1 MPGIILGSGK
11 TASEENR
18 QKSLP
23 MRSLSFSGV
32 RQKLNDKCIVHLI
45 VTSAIKSK
53 SEHCI
58 GRLRGC
64 RFLENGQG
72 KPH

>member
-32 RQKLNDKCIVHLI
+32 RQKLNDKCIVHLR
-45 VTSAIKSK
+45 VTSAIESK
-53 SEHCI
+53 PEHCI

-64 RFLENGQG
+64 HFLENGQG